1 MLYNDTRAGAAVANT
16 VAATTRSTSWELIG
30 ELPLRFDAHHPQGM
44 ARVDSTWWIS
54 TVDVDRRLGFV
65 LAVDA
70 AGDEIE
76 RVAVGD
82 AARYHP
88 GGMDFDGTALWIASA
103 EYVPNSSATVYRME
117 PGGQPERAFDVDDH
131 VGAIARCGSDGIAAP
146 LP

>member
-65 LAVDA
+65 LA
-70 AGDEIE
+70 
-76 RVAVGD
+76 
-82 AARYHP
+82 
-88 GGMDFDGTALWIASA
+88 
-103 EYVPNSSATVYRME
+103 
-117 PGGQPERAFDVDDH
+117 
-131 VGAIARCGSDGIAAP
+131 
-146 LP
+146 